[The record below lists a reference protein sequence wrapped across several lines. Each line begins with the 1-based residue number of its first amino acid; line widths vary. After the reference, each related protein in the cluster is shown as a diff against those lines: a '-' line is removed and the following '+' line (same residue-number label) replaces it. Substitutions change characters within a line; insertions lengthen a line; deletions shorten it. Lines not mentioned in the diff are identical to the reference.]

1 MQNKNHREEL
11 REIYQREE
19 DLGEVVYIP
28 AKDKKNIFSENQ
40 RLRVCAYCRVSTDS
54 DEQLS
59 SYELQQQHYKDL
71 ADHHPNWNLTHIFAD
86 EGISGTSTKKRKQ
99 FNEMIARCFAG
110 EFDLIVTKSVS
121 RFARNIVD
129 CMSLVRKLKNHRPPI
144 GIYF

>member
-121 RFARNIVD
+121 RFARNIRE
-129 CMSLVRKLKNHRPPI
+129 CK
-144 GIYF
+144 